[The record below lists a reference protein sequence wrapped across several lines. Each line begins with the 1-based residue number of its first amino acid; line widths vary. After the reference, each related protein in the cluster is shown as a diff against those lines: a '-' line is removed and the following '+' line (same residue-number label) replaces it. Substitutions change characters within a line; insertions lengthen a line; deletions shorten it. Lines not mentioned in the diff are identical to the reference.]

1 MEPIL
6 RIDSGKQIHKL
17 AVFRQDCMPAWHVNR
32 IKRLTLYSM
41 SDTHRTK
48 GRLHHNLFCLSV
60 YITSMTQKLF
70 LFDFDGVV
78 VDSLEVYERRVK
90 LCLEIIGSPIVQ
102 SREDFL
108 ALFEDNFYE
117 GIVKKG
123 IDLAAFMNAS
133 RSIPTKDD
141 YDKMA
146 PFTPIFSILQELK
159 KNNILTVISSNIS
172 KVIHAIFTRYG
183 FNGCFREVLGA
194 DYGYSKAE
202 KILHA
207 MNSFQM
213 EKERT
218 YYVGDT
224 VGDIKEARVAGVK
237 TVAVTWGWHKKERL
251 VTVSPDYIIETPDDL
266 LKI

>member
-1 MEPIL
+1 
-6 RIDSGKQIHKL
+6 
-17 AVFRQDCMPAWHVNR
+17 
-32 IKRLTLYSM
+32 M
-41 SDTHRTK
+41 SE
-48 GRLHHNLFCLSV
+48 
-60 YITSMTQKLF
+60 KLF
-70 LFDFDGVV
+70 LFDFDGVL

-90 LCLEIIGSPIVQ
+90 LCLEKIGIPIIQ

-108 ALFEDNFYE
+108 VLFEDNFYE

-123 IDLAAFMNAS
+123 IDIAAFMNAS

-141 YDKMA
+141 YDQMA
-146 PFTPIFSILQELK
+146 PFTPIFPVLQELK

-172 KVIHAIFTRYG
+172 KVIHVILSRYG

-194 DYGYSKAE
+194 DYGYSKEE

-207 MNSFQM
+207 MKSFHM
-213 EKERT
+213 EKKST

-224 VGDIKEARVAGVK
+224 VGDIKEARLAGVK
-237 TVAVTWGWHKKERL
+237 TVAVTWGWHNKERL
-251 VTVSPDYIIETPDDL
+251 ETVSPDYLVETPDDL